1 MIRDRLFVSMVQTLP
16 CSLSSLGVPQG
27 SILGPLLFLIFIN
40 DLPQCIL
47 HSFPLLF
54 ADDTKC
60 LCPISSPLDCQL
72 LQSDL
77 NNLSYWSSKWKLL
90 FNEAK
95 CSLLSFSQNN
105 YSSANLFPYF
115 INGCEILPCSHHKD
129 LGIVTHCTNLCES
142 LSFSRPN
149 SQNVLS
155 N

>member
-1 MIRDRLFVSMVQTLP
+1 MEVVSGVYLTNKIQHV
-16 CSLSSLGVPQG
+16 CIDGSNSSLQPVLSGVPQG

-47 HSFPLLF
+47 HSIPLLF

-105 YSSANLFPYF
+105 SSSASIFPYF
-115 INGCEILPCSHHKD
+115 INSCEILPCSHH
-129 LGIVTHCTNLCES
+129 N
-142 LSFSRPN
+142 
-149 SQNVLS
+149 
-155 N
+155 